1 MAGTTDARQVAHM
14 GTLPRAS
21 SAPPAAIS
29 PDHSPLHQM
38 ERISRVKNRV
48 LESGSHG
55 SVGGE
60 DGNVLAYPAVV
71 PTIGFKL
78 LYAFV
83 IVRLARLPVDRRDL
97 VRINV
102 TTHPTA

>member
-1 MAGTTDARQVAHM
+1 MAGTTDARKVAHM

-60 DGNVLAYPAVV
+60 DGNVLAYPAR
-71 PTIGFKL
+71 FRK
-78 LYAFV
+78 
-83 IVRLARLPVDRRDL
+83 RLASRAQARLRRRLQSSAAAERRPALLSDG
-97 VRINV
+97 
-102 TTHPTA
+102 